1 MEVSTTTQ
9 AQSTG
14 TTTVPPTTTPPK
26 SNSVSDTADE
36 FSAYIKKALGGDTKT
51 QVSEEELFAAL
62 IEQKLHAEDPAA
74 AEFFA
79 AEKAKLSA
87 SMAKPDGYVPV
98 EDVAAAALRSTVAA
112 GKIDKT
118 KAEAINGAA
127 FAGAQLDD
135 NKDALYDDRGGANDP
150 TIAVA
155 QMEAALLAL
164 RTSMEKIEKG
174 ETTITPRDLNTPSNQ
189 KPGAGGSAATPGT
202 TGSSTLSGSQKL
214 DGSGGFLWK
223 PVSDSNGNLVV
234 LLPKDLK
241 DAVSKVEIYSAL
253 PPTEANKL
261 GSGKFSANANGDRPH
276 YRFEKPGASYGENVY
291 VVATKND
298 GSTVEWMIE
307 DASKRND

>member
-1 MEVSTTTQ
+1 MEVSSTTQ
-9 AQSTG
+9 TQSSGTTSG
-14 TTTVPPTTTPPK
+14 TTTTPK
-26 SNSVSDTADE
+26 SNADATTSAVDD

-98 EDVAAAALRSTVAA
+98 EDVAAAALRATVAA
-112 GKIDKT
+112 GKMDKT
-118 KAEAINGAA
+118 KAEKINGEA

-135 NKDALYDDRGGANDP
+135 NKDALYDDRGGENDP

-174 ETTITPRDLNTPSNQ
+174 ETTVAPRDLNTPSNQ
-189 KPGAGGSAATPGT
+189 KPAAGGSATLNT
-202 TGSSTLSGSQKL
+202 TGSSSMSGSQKL

-223 PVSDSNGNLVV
+223 PESDSNGKLVV
-234 LLPKDLK
+234 LLPKDLT
-241 DAVSKVEIYSAL
+241 DAVSKVEIYSSL

-261 GSGKFSANANGDRPH
+261 ASGKFTGNANGDRGH
-276 YRFEKPGASYGENVY
+276 FRFDKPGSEYGDNVY

-298 GSTVEWMIE
+298 GGTVSWLIE
-307 DASKRND
+307 DGGKRND

>member
-1 MEVSTTTQ
+1 MEVSSTTQ
-9 AQSTG
+9 TQSSG
-14 TTTVPPTTTPPK
+14 TTSGTPTTTTPK
-26 SNSVSDTADE
+26 TDTTTAAADD
-36 FSAYIKKALGGDTKT
+36 FSAYIKKALGGDAKT

-98 EDVAAAALRSTVAA
+98 EDVAAAALRATVAA

-118 KAEAINGAA
+118 KAETINGAA
-127 FAGAQLDD
+127 FAGAQLDS
-135 NKDALYDDRGGANDP
+135 NLDALYDDRGGENDP

-174 ETTITPRDLNTPSNQ
+174 ETTIAPRDLNTPSNQ
-189 KPGAGGSAATPGT
+189 KPSAGGASAAPGT
-202 TGSSTLSGSQKL
+202 GGSSAMSGSQKL

-223 PVSDSNGNLVV
+223 PESDSNGNLVV
-234 LLPKDLK
+234 LLPSDLN
-241 DAVSKVEIYSAL
+241 DAVSKVEIYSSL
-253 PPTEANKL
+253 PPTEANRL
-261 GSGKFSANANGDRPH
+261 GGSKFSGIANGDRGH
-276 YRFEKPGASYGENVY
+276 YRFEKPGAEYGDNVY
-291 VVATKND
+291 VVVTKND
-298 GSTVEWMIE
+298 GDTVSWLIE
-307 DASKRND
+307 DAAKRND